1 MTTATGS
8 AKEALKKLRAAGRI
22 LITCHRNPDGDAIG
36 SALALADLAEESGV
50 DAVIVNRD
58 PTPENLKLL
67 PGAGRIVIGDT
78 LPEDFPEAFDMVV
91 TVECPGLDRT
101 GFEDLTRLPIL
112 NIDHHPANPA
122 YGAVNFLDE
131 ESPAVGEMVWRM
143 FVEAGILPSA
153 DTATNLLVAL
163 TTDTGDFRYSNAT
176 GRAFRAGAEMVDAG
190 ADPTLV
196 ADWVHGNRSLASAR
210 LMGEALQ
217 SLTLH
222 CDGRLAVI
230 AVDQESFRRAQAGPE
245 DTEEIVTIPRA
256 IAGVQAVA
264 FFKQWEPGIVRVSL
278 RSRGDVDV
286 RCIAAAFGGGG
297 HRNAAGCAVTG
308 DLPEVK
314 AKVSAAVA
322 DILGGGD

>member
-1 MTTATGS
+1 MTTA
-8 AKEALKKLRAAGRI
+8 AKSPKGALRKLRAASRV
-22 LITCHRNPDGDAIG
+22 LLTCHRSPDGDAIG
-36 SALALADLAEESGV
+36 SALALAKLAEQTGV
-50 DAVIVNRD
+50 EAVIVNRD
-58 PTPENLKLL
+58 PTPANLALL
-67 PGAGRIVIGDT
+67 PGADRILVGDK
-78 LPEDFPEAFDMVV
+78 LPEDFPEAFDLVV

-101 GFEDLTRLPIL
+101 GFEGLTRVPIL

-122 YGAVNFLDE
+122 YGAVNFVDE

-143 FVEAGILPSA
+143 YGEAGIWPSA

-163 TTDTGDFRYSNAT
+163 STDTGDFRYSNAT
-176 GRAFRAGAEMVDAG
+176 SRAFRAGAEMVDAG
-190 ADPTLV
+190 ADPTQV

-217 SLTLH
+217 SLTLD

-245 DTEEIVTIPRA
+245 DTEDIVTVPRA

-264 FFKQWEPGIVRVSL
+264 FFKQWEPGVVRVSL
-278 RSRGDVDV
+278 RSRGNVDV
-286 RCIAAAFGGGG
+286 RSVAAMFGGGG
-297 HRNAAGCAVTG
+297 HPNAAGCTVAG

-314 AKVSAAVA
+314 AKVSTAVA
-322 DILGGGD
+322 EILRGG

>member
-1 MTTATGS
+1 MTTAAS
-8 AKEALKKLRAAGRI
+8 SPKEALRELWAASRV

-36 SALALADLAEESGV
+36 SALALAKLAEESGV
-50 DAVIVNRD
+50 EAVIVNRD
-58 PTPENLKLL
+58 PTPANLRLL
-67 PGAGRIVIGDT
+67 PGADRILIGNK
-78 LPEDFPEAFDMVV
+78 LPDDFPEAFDLVV

-101 GFEDLTRLPIL
+101 GFEDLTRLSIL

-122 YGAVNFLDE
+122 YGTVNFLDE

-143 FVEAGILPSA
+143 FGEAGIWPSA
-153 DTATNLLVAL
+153 DISTNLLVAL
-163 TTDTGDFRYSNAT
+163 TTDAGDFRYSNAT

-210 LMGEALQ
+210 LMGEALR
-217 SLTLH
+217 SLTLE

-230 AVDQESFRRAQAGPE
+230 TVDEESFRRAQAGPE
-245 DTEEIVTIPRA
+245 DTEEIIAVPRA
-256 IAGVQAVA
+256 ITGVQAVV

-278 RSRGDVDV
+278 RSRGKVDV
-286 RCIAAAFGGGG
+286 RSVAAAFGGGG
-297 HRNAAGCAVTG
+297 HRNAAGCTVEG

-314 AKVSAAVA
+314 ARVSAAVA
-322 DILGGGD
+322 EILGGGG